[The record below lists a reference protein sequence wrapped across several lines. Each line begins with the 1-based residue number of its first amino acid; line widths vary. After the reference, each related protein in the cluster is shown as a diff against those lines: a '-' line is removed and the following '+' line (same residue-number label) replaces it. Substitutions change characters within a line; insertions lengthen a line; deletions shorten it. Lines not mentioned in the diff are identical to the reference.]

1 MARLI
6 LTRLATLI
14 PLMLIATSIVFF
26 LVRFVPG
33 DPVRI
38 MVGGQRISEA
48 NVESI
53 RQQYRLDKPVL
64 VQYGYWLD
72 DLAHGSLGDSFRQR
86 APVRDLVLARLPITL
101 KLAFYAFVISMAISI
116 PLGII
121 SALRRNS
128 WVDVGA
134 SFFSLIGA
142 SSPVFFTS
150 ILLILIFGY
159 QLNWMPALGQGDGGW
174 DTFKHLTLPALAL
187 GLSLAAITTRITRNG
202 MIEALSQDY
211 MVTARAKGLAPRSIV
226 FKHALRNALVPIVT
240 VAGLQFGFLLAGT
253 VLVEYTFGIGGLGS
267 LLVDSVQ
274 RRDYPVV
281 QGATV
286 FIAIAFIVINLAVD
300 ILYAIIDPRVKY

>member
-1 MARLI
+1 MTRLI
-6 LTRLATLI
+6 VSRLATLI

-38 MVGGQRISEA
+38 MVGGQRISPQ

-53 RQQYRLDKPVL
+53 RHQYRLDKPLL

-86 APVRDLVLARLPITL
+86 APVRDLVLDRLPITL
-101 KLAFYAFVISMAISI
+101 ELATYSFLISMIISI

-159 QLNWMPALGQGDGGW
+159 KLNWMPALGR
-174 DTFKHLTLPALAL
+174 AM
-187 GLSLAAITTRITRNG
+187 AA
-202 MIEALSQDY
+202 
-211 MVTARAKGLAPRSIV
+211 
-226 FKHALRNALVPIVT
+226 
-240 VAGLQFGFLLAGT
+240 
-253 VLVEYTFGIGGLGS
+253 GI
-267 LLVDSVQ
+267 
-274 RRDYPVV
+274 R
-281 QGATV
+281 
-286 FIAIAFIVINLAVD
+286 
-300 ILYAIIDPRVKY
+300 

>member
-6 LTRLATLI
+6 VSRLATLI

-48 NVESI
+48 NVQSI
-53 RQQYRLDKPVL
+53 REQYRLDKPL
-64 VQYGYWLD
+64 LAQYGYWLN

-86 APVRDLVLARLPITL
+86 APVRDLVLERLPITL
-101 KLAFYAFVISMAISI
+101 ELACYAFLISMLISI

-128 WVDVGA
+128 WIDVGA
-134 SFFSLIGA
+134 SVFSLIGA

-150 ILLILIFGY
+150 ILLILVFAY
-159 QLNWMPALGQGDGGW
+159 KLQWMPALGQGDGGW
-174 DTFKHLTLPALAL
+174 DTVKHLTMPAIAL

-211 MVTARAKGLAPRSIV
+211 MVTARAKGLSPRSIV
-226 FKHALRNALVPIVT
+226 FKHALRNALIPIVT
-240 VAGLQFGFLLAGT
+240 VAALQFGFLLVGT

-281 QGATV
+281 QGTTV
-286 FIAIAFIVINLAVD
+286 FIAIAFIVLNLAVD
-300 ILYAIIDPRVKY
+300 ILYAIIDPRIKY